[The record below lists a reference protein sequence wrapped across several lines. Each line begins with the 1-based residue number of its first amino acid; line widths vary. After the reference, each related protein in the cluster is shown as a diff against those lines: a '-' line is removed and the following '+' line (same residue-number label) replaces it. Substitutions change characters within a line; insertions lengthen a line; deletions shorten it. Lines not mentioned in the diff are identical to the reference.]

1 MPNPESGGGAQGAV
15 GKWQTVNLA
24 IPDFLAEIRQ
34 AINAFFSAIIQLLN
48 VLLAILEVLK
58 TLMFGFLD
66 PIIAL
71 IEALLTAIEN
81 FLRDLRNAGLYIH
94 GDFYIL
100 EGPEFKD
107 LLGGYNAYETRM
119 ITRLVDR
126 RDPNRP
132 DISSRSACL
141 AVFLYVSVDLTS
153 FHRLLRLLRG
163 ILALFNRKVPNLP
176 AVGQVT
182 AVNAQFGL
190 EGASIFSFKKSFFPD
205 FRFKNPDDDPF
216 EPAAI
221 NTVNLT
227 WRMAPAPGNFL
238 TLFAQ
243 LPPRGFLVEISTIYQ
258 PLKLAYEKPPKGADQ
273 AATVD
278 PSLPAPK
285 REAGFI
291 VDEDGV
297 PIQLTGGADWINPTT
312 RSTFRFNSPVGF
324 APTLNPKIY
333 GIKTLADAVPVPLED
348 LRAGNKYFLQKTFF
362 VPTTQSLFFPGKGYG
377 VSLQFED
384 MPFAAEWEFD
394 NGKAKRIADD
404 EQPLRYFVRVRA
416 VTKNIEDVGVYQYEL
431 SQADFELPAPIKARL
446 PDGIDFNNVG
456 APSAPFE
463 LVWPSSVT
471 VSYLNCLANAL
482 ALMVLSRSDLA
493 VKTNVGDPPA
503 DGSAAPETTANFP
516 PDDYAPWS
524 AFEGSARLRTG
535 LEDAAKILM
544 PRLLGRSRAVSK
556 YYQGA
561 QGDDIAKWR
570 LNLHKRCVNLAN
582 FMYRQNRPTAT
593 IEKLVVDSCQDLLNF
608 DFADIKDYGDPGSQ
622 RSPLDLGGNILT
634 SLLDTRERAG
644 ISPNLGSTGLPDPLV
659 AQTRASDLAFLLREP
674 HFFQFDGQGNEPPA
688 ADPEPAL
695 DNDPLSDFARR
706 EGRIDLD
713 QINEDLFTAGDDEVV
728 GVSELTVAADGRVV
742 IFGSGSR
749 DEDVPVIYQ
758 RNHRTILRM
767 DFLRNVVPD
776 NVYAEAATAL
786 RLGMGPLARPQEKG
800 WIAIRLFPQGIP
812 DIDRFLDE
820 LLALLKSIKAALQSI
835 ADLIR
840 RFIEFLQARI
850 IELQALLNRINAVI
864 QNLLRLFGGLPAVAG
879 LITIADGTDG
889 VLASLVSAQ
898 NKPFDSPAAYGGGV
912 VLLAGGIPTIALD
925 IFKALVQ
932 GDG

>member
-1 MPNPESGGGAQGAV
+1 MPNPESGGGAQGAI

-48 VLLAILEVLK
+48 ILLAILEVLK

-119 ITRLVDR
+119 VTRLVDR

-132 DISSRSACL
+132 DLSPRSACL

-153 FHRLLRLLRG
+153 FHRLMRLLRG

-190 EGASIFSFKKSFFPD
+190 EGASIFSYKKSFFPD
-205 FRFKNPDDDPF
+205 FRFKDPDDDPF

-273 AATVD
+273 ANTAD

-297 PIQLTGGADWINPTT
+297 PISLTGGADWISPTT
-312 RSTFRFNSPVGF
+312 RANFRFNSVAGF
-324 APTLNPKIY
+324 GPTLQPKIY

-348 LRAGNKYFLQKTFF
+348 LKQGSKYYLQKTFF
-362 VPTTQSLFFPGKGYG
+362 VPTAQSLFFPGKGYG
-377 VSLQFED
+377 VSLQFDD
-384 MPFAAEWEFD
+384 MPFGAEWEFN

-416 VTKNIEDVGVYQYEL
+416 VTKNIGDVGVYQYEL
-431 SQADFELPAPIKARL
+431 DSADFERPAPIQARL
-446 PDGIDFNNVG
+446 PEGIDFNNVG
-456 APSAPFE
+456 PPSAPFE
-463 LVWPSSVT
+463 LVWPSANT
-471 VSYLNCLANAL
+471 VSYLNCIANAL

-493 VKTNVGDPPA
+493 AKLNVGDPPE
-503 DGSAAPETTANFP
+503 DGSAAAETIANFP
-516 PDDYAPWS
+516 SDPWVPWS
-524 AFEGSARLRTG
+524 AFDGSVRQRTG
-535 LEDAAKILM
+535 LEDAAKILL
-544 PRLLGRSRAVSK
+544 PRLIGRSRAVSK
-556 YYQGA
+556 YYEGA
-561 QGDDIAKWR
+561 KGDNVAKWR

-582 FMYRQNRPTAT
+582 FIYRQNRPTAT
-593 IEKLVVDSCQDLLNF
+593 IEKLVVDSCQDLLDF
-608 DFADIKDYGDPGSQ
+608 DFADLQGYDDEGSNKS
-622 RSPLDLGGNILT
+622 SPLNLEGGFL
-634 SLLDTRERAG
+634 SMLLDTRERAG
-644 ISPNLGSTGLPDPLV
+644 IAPNIDSTGLPNPLE
-659 AQTRASDLAFLLREP
+659 ARNRAEDLNFLLRLP
-674 HFFQFDGQGNEPPA
+674 HFFQADNNGRNPPA
-688 ADPEPAL
+688 PDPEPELDDRRIMSEGLDAAL
-695 DNDPLSDFARR
+695 GNDPV
-706 EGRIDLD
+706 I
-713 QINEDLFTAGDDEVV
+713 
-728 GVSELTVAADGRVV
+728 GVSELTVRADDVNAPV
-742 IFGSGSR
+742 FGKGSR
-749 DEDVPVIYQ
+749 DGDVPIIYQ

-767 DFLRNVVPD
+767 DFIRNVVPD
-776 NVYAEAATAL
+776 NVYEQAALAL
-786 RLGMGPLARPQEKG
+786 RLGMGPLVRPQEKG

-812 DIDRFLDE
+812 DIDRFLEE